1 MKTPLIDYV
10 IAIVFGIALGYGLA
24 VWFTGY

>member
-1 MKTPLIDYV
+1 MKTPIIDYFIV
-10 IAIVFGIALGYGLA
+10 IVFGIALGYGLA

>member
-1 MKTPLIDYV
+1 MKTPIIDYIIVV
-10 IAIVFGIALGYGLA
+10 IFGIALGYGLA